1 MPFYPLN
8 ADSCTSSYCPVC
20 ISHKIISFRLSNSAN
35 ICLLVCL
42 NLVEGDSW
50 CIPIEKNHTLKR
62 KISVAI
68 QCHWKELLYC
78 FEKQLTLRLNSVARV
93 HHPVPIS
100 LWNCPPWNWCGNKT
114 NNGKISIFIT
124 FRYEFPVTL
133 PSKKKGSS
141 TWLLSPSPTHTV
153 SLIWQVFGWS

>member
-8 ADSCTSSYCPVC
+8 ADSCTSSYCPDC

-78 FEKQLTLRLNSVARV
+78 FEKHNWLCILTLLRECTILCPSVSETV
-93 HHPVPIS
+93 HLEIDVEIK
-100 LWNCPPWNWCGNKT
+100 L
-114 NNGKISIFIT
+114 IME
-124 FRYEFPVTL
+124 RFPYLL
-133 PSKKKGSS
+133 PSDTNFQSHYRQKRKAQV
-141 TWLLSPSPTHTV
+141 LDCYHTV
-153 SLIWQVFGWS
+153 QPTLLA